1 MPEWLSKL
9 LSNPLT
15 WTAILGVLAGL
26 IYWKGKVDAKLGS
39 LDDWM
44 TEIRGDIKRILER
57 LPPRTVTAN
66 SPLRLTDFGGKIA
79 TAFGAEQW
87 VRDVARPLAT
97 PLVDKEPFEI
107 DDFCQDYVDNMLDQ
121 DDNTRVESLAYKY
134 GIESKDVLQVLRV
147 VLRDEIL
154 SRLEHQY
161 RCLETDGDKTWHFIK
176 KCPYW
181 PKEKFEVSLTEPTVG
196 TYCTSCRTLK
206 DAEDDI
212 PF

>member
-39 LDDWM
+39 LDDRM

-66 SPLRLTDFGGKIA
+66 SPLRVTDFGEKIA
-79 TAFGAEQW
+79 TAFGAQQW
-87 VRDVARPLAT
+87 ARDVARPVAT
-97 PLVDKEPFEI
+97 RLVDKEPFEI
-107 DDFCQDYVDNMLDQ
+107 DDFCQNYVDNMLDQ
-121 DDNTRVESLAYKY
+121 HDDTRVESLAYNY

-154 SRLEHQY
+154 KLLDNQF
-161 RCLETDGDKTWHFIK
+161 RCVEDDDEKMWHSTK
-176 KCPYW
+176 ACPHW
-181 PKEKFEVSLTEPTVG
+181 PTENFEVSLTEPTVG
-196 TYCTSCRTLK
+196 TYCTACIILK
-206 DAEDDI
+206 EAEGDV